1 MSGNVD
7 MSLLGRPELNLPC
20 LLHHLSKAMRAL
32 TGQFLPTE
40 ELYRIM
46 NTIQNAFGLLH
57 ARALRK
63 ENGAREEL
71 ERLVRKFA
79 DEVGDVEGYEVP
91 GAPPDALVGAIG
103 APADGAPA
111 GGAVFG
117 LYNKYKLVINAGVYK
132 VVKIE
137 TAGGAAGGAAAGGAA
152 VGGAAA
158 GGAAAG
164 ARVDGENPY
173 TLLRKEIEAR
183 RQRERESLSSSLAAA
198 GAAAGGAADVSDA
211 QRRKREMMDAKNR
224 KAREKR
230 AAEKRRRRDEDWR
243 FVWGLVP
250 DHVAAAG
257 GAAASGAAAGGA
269 AGVGGIST
277 TVHVWKERRG
287 DETLWYTHVE
297 HNCNG
302 GDSVRD
308 LIANSNH
315 PLCKDLTGPS
325 LRQVHCVD
333 SDGKRQP
340 FCLTTPLSSAPKKDG
355 KVILHVVVGP
365 DAAVGGDARESDDD
379 DLYN

>member
-1 MSGNVD
+1 
-7 MSLLGRPELNLPC
+7 
-20 LLHHLSKAMRAL
+20 
-32 TGQFLPTE
+32 
-40 ELYRIM
+40 M

-63 ENGAREEL
+63 ENGAREAL
-71 ERLVRKFA
+71 EKLVRKFA

-91 GAPPDALVGAIG
+91 GAPPDALIGAIG

-137 TAGGAAGGAAAGGAA
+137 TAGGAAGGAA

-164 ARVDGENPY
+164 GAAASAAGARMNERNPY
-173 TLLRKEIEAR
+173 TVLREEKEAL
-183 RQRERESLSSSLAAA
+183 RQERESLSSSLAAA

-211 QRRKREMMDAKNR
+211 QRRKRERMDAKNR
-224 KAREKR
+224 KACENR
-230 AAEKRRRRDEDWR
+230 AAEKRRRREEDWW
-243 FVWGLVP
+243 FVHGGLVP

-257 GAAASGAAAGGA
+257 GAAASGAAAAGGAAASGAAASGAAASGAAAGGA
-269 AGVGGIST
+269 AGVRGKHLTVYLWQESKGVST
-277 TVHVWKERRG
+277 LLNK
-287 DETLWYTHVE
+287 YVE
-297 HNCNG
+297 DG
-302 GDSVRD
+302 FKRD
-308 LIANSNH
+308 HPVEYLIAKSNH
-315 PLCKDLTGPS
+315 PLCKDLTSPS
-325 LRQVHCVD
+325 HRQVYFVD
-333 SDGKRQP
+333 SDGKKQP
-340 FCLTTPLSSAPKKDG
+340 FCPKTPLSSVPSYDG

-365 DAAVGGDARESDDD
+365 DAAVSGDARESDDD